1 MRRLAASLGLWMA
14 VMLWLGVMSGCVSSG
29 SSSGSGSSADGNGG
43 QHADLVTS
51 SDETDVD
58 KRSRIRLE
66 LASAYFS
73 QGQTAT
79 ALDEVKRALQA
90 NPNNV
95 PAYNLRGLIYA
106 SLGEPALADESFRRA
121 LQISP
126 QDGDTLQNYG
136 WTLCRFKRYPEAAVQ
151 FNAVLALPQWRE
163 PAKTLL
169 AQGVCE
175 ARAGNLDVAEKT
187 LVRSY
192 ELDAAN
198 MTTALNLS
206 EVLFR
211 RGDLER
217 AFFYIQRVNAVAE
230 KANAETL
237 WLALRIERKRGHRA
251 AMDEL
256 GQQLRNRFTG
266 SRQATAYERGQ
277 FDE

>member
-1 MRRLAASLGLWMA
+1 MRRFASLGLWMA
-14 VMLWLGVMSGCVSSG
+14 VMLWLGVMSGCASSG

-58 KRSRIRLE
+58 KRSRLRLE

-73 QGQTAT
+73 QGQTGT

-106 SLGEPALADESFRRA
+106 SLGEPGLADESFRRA

-136 WTLCRFKRYPEAAVQ
+136 WTLCGLKRYPEAAVQ

-169 AQGVCE
+169 AQGVCQ
-175 ARAGNLDVAEKT
+175 ARSGDLASAEKT
-187 LVRSY
+187 LVHSY

-217 AFFYIQRVNAVAE
+217 AFFYIQRVNAVPE
-230 KANAETL
+230 KANPETL
-237 WLALRIERKRGHRA
+237 WLALRIEKKRGHRS

-256 GQQLRNRFTG
+256 GQQLRSRFPGT
-266 SRQATAYERGQ
+266 RQAIAYERGQ

>member
-1 MRRLAASLGLWMA
+1 MRRGHAGLGLWIVA
-14 VMLWLGVMSGCVSSG
+14 VLWLSVMAGCASSG
-29 SSSGSGSSADGNGG
+29 SASGGASDGGAP
-43 QHADLVTS
+43 HADLVTS

-58 KRSRIRLE
+58 KRSRLRLE

-73 QGQTAT
+73 QGQTGT

-106 SLGEPALADESFRRA
+106 SLGEAGLADESFRRA

-136 WTLCRFKRYPEAAVQ
+136 WTLCSLKRYPEAAAQ
-151 FNAVLALPQWRE
+151 FAAVLALPQWRE

-175 ARAGNLDVAEKT
+175 ARAGDLVAAEKT
-187 LVRSY
+187 LTHSY

-217 AFFYIQRVNAVAE
+217 AFFYIQRVNAVPE

-237 WLALRIERKRGHRA
+237 WLAIRIEKRRGHRS

-256 GQQLRNRFTG
+256 GRQLRSRFSG
-266 SRQATAYERGQ
+266 SRQAIAYERGQ